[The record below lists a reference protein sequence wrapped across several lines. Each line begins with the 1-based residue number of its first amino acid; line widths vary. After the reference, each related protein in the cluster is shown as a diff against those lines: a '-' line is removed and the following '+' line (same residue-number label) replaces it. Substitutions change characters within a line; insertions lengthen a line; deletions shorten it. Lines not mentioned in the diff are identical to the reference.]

1 MAQNIF
7 SYCVCASNKTF
18 LWCLCV
24 QSHSQISYF
33 LSHSCF
39 INIYEPMLTLET
51 AVWYCM
57 DAFSACCQ
65 HYVASVVPEHKLE
78 NFLVSKMGKPWISH
92 KKYPTSISS
101 VSLPLHYHKVNLYC
115 WLYQSRHRP
124 TWTLFSP
131 LYCSSVVFLWFY
143 NVLSCTVNRKCQ
155 LCCFNRMFTSP
166 SSFLLCDWR
175 HIPSVSLC

>member
-1 MAQNIF
+1 MEYFILKNRLIGTK
-7 SYCVCASNKTF
+7 YF
-18 LWCLCV
+18 LVLCLCFK
-24 QSHSQISYF
+24 QDISLMLVCTITQPDF
-33 LSHSCF
+33 IFFSHSCF
-39 INIYEPMLTLET
+39 INIYEPMLASET
-51 AVWYCM
+51 ALWYCM

-101 VSLPLHYHKVNLYC
+101 VTLPLRYHKVNLYC

-131 LYCSSVVFLWFY
+131 LYCSSS
-143 NVLSCTVNRKCQ
+143 LSLILQ
-155 LCCFNRMFTSP
+155 CFIVY
-166 SSFLLCDWR
+166 C
-175 HIPSVSLC
+175 